1 MTANKSSDKQK
12 ETPGTKKIVFALS
25 GKPSMDGIFLSKR
38 ITTKKKVTNVIPTKK
53 DNQGTSIKTKK
64 EKKSVNKEIATKR
77 RQR

>member
-1 MTANKSSDKQK
+1 
-12 ETPGTKKIVFALS
+12 
-25 GKPSMDGIFLSKR
+25 MDGIFLSKR